1 VCIAADREPMKL
13 VIQIPCH
20 NEEATLPSTV
30 SALPRSLPGFSSV
43 RVLVVDDG
51 STDGT
56 AEVAR
61 TLGVDRVVRLPRNQG
76 LARAFTVGIET
87 ALRMGADIIVNTDAD
102 NQYCADDIPAILA
115 PVVAETADIVVG
127 ARPLAEIAHFSM
139 TKRWLQIVGTH
150 LVRSLT
156 GTDVADATSGFRAY
170 SRRAALALN
179 VFSTYTYTLETLV
192 QAGYKR
198 LRVVSVPVRVNP
210 PTRTSRLVRSTPHYV
225 VQSVLTL
232 ARVAVIYRPFRAF
245 AVPAVACL
253 SIGLLFVIRFVY
265 AYFAQGGTAGHI
277 QSLILAA
284 ILVLTGGLLFTL
296 GILGEL
302 LAANRRLLEELQ
314 ASAREANWRDS
325 DGS

>member
-1 VCIAADREPMKL
+1 MKL

-20 NEEATLPSTV
+20 NEEATLPSTIA
-30 SALPRSLPGFSSV
+30 ALPRSLPGFSSV
-43 RVLVVDDG
+43 RLLVVDDG
-51 STDGT
+51 STDHT

-61 TLGVDRVVRLPRNQG
+61 ALGADRVVRLPRNQG

-87 ALRMGADIIVNTDAD
+87 ALRMGADVIVNTDAD
-102 NQYCADDIPAILA
+102 NQYCAGDIPALLA
-115 PVVAETADIVVG
+115 PVLADEADIVIG
-127 ARPLAEIAHFSM
+127 ARPLAEIEHFSVA
-139 TKRWLQIVGTH
+139 KRWLQIVGTRF
-150 LVRSLT
+150 VRSLT

-198 LRVVSVPVRVNP
+198 LRVASVPVRVNA
-210 PTRTSRLVRSTPHYV
+210 PTRPSRLVRSTPHYV
-225 VQSVLTL
+225 LQSVLTL

-245 AVPAVACL
+245 AIPATISAL
-253 SIGLLFVIRFVY
+253 IGLAGVARFLY
-265 AYFAQGGTAGHI
+265 YYFTQGGTAGHI

-296 GILGEL
+296 GVLADL
-302 LAANRRLLEELQ
+302 LSVNRRLLEELQ
-314 ASAREANWRDS
+314 ASARETHWRD
-325 DGS
+325 GG